1 MNAVR
6 SMPDANL
13 YASLVQ
19 MIDDVLT
26 ICGRRIFTPV
36 ASQLMGFP
44 LSFLTQN
51 RVKLSRGT
59 MTVSGASQ
67 YDLFWEAHDRL
78 Y

>member
-1 MNAVR
+1 MSQGENGTKLFGKYRRAMILVLCVLNNTSARDAVNAVR

-36 ASQLMGFP
+36 ASQ
-44 LSFLTQN
+44 
-51 RVKLSRGT
+51 
-59 MTVSGASQ
+59 
-67 YDLFWEAHDRL
+67 
-78 Y
+78 